1 MKESICILLN
11 DTIIAS
17 DGVAIV
23 LLLRCCVLLY
33 CVYLLLILLFVT

>member
-23 LLLRCCVLLY
+23 LLLRFDVVILCL
-33 CVYLLLILLFVT
+33 LLLILLFVT